1 MASLEYF
8 VYFALFFGNMC
19 FHPLKQG
26 NSKDLSLIPSR
37 WEKDEDPQDEGGKAL
52 HVHAYPHSI
61 PRRGALAV
69 ATARLEPSVI
79 ARQTWSD
86 PARRSGPRLAF
97 HRPQTVQQHLRL
109 PALNQMTLFKST

>member
-1 MASLEYF
+1 MFCLLCLNF
-8 VYFALFFGNMC
+8 WQHVFL
-19 FHPLKQG
+19 PLKKQS
-26 NSKDLSLIPSR
+26 NYKDLSLIPSR

-52 HVHAYPHSI
+52 HVHTYPHSI

-86 PARRSGPRLAF
+86 PGPRSGPRLAF

-109 PALNQMTLFKST
+109 PALNQMTL

>member
-1 MASLEYF
+1 MF
-8 VYFALFFGNMC
+8 P
-19 FHPLKQG
+19 PLKKRIK
-26 NSKDLSLIPSR
+26 SKDLSLIPSR